1 MGRVYTVRT
10 VRVFYNKVGKL
21 KYISHLD
28 MNRVVL
34 RMMRRAHIDVWFTEG
49 FNQHPYVNFALPLS
63 LGFESES
70 EAFDFRLNDD
80 MPFDEVLERLKSVA
94 PNGMEIT
101 SVAEPVKKFSDIAF
115 ADFSITIKGDCLAKL
130 VDFLSQSEI
139 VVEKTTKKGGTKQI
153 DLKQKIVRSSAEM
166 NGGDTQLD
174 ITLPAGNNDNVN
186 PTLLL
191 SAFSADL
198 AVKRI
203 VRRRIYDGEMN
214 VFA

>member
-1 MGRVYTVRT
+1 MRT

-80 MPFDEVLERLKSVA
+80 MPFDEVLERLRSVA
-94 PNGMEIT
+94 PNGMEII
-101 SVAEPVKKFSDIAF
+101 SVDEPVKKFSDIAF
-115 ADFSITIKGDCLAKL
+115 ADFSITIKGDCLTEL

-139 VVEKTTKKGGTKQI
+139 IVEKTTKKGGTKQI

-166 NGGDTQLD
+166 NGGDTQFD

-198 AVKRI
+198 TVKRI
-203 VRRRIYDGEMN
+203 VRRRIYDAEMN
-214 VFA
+214 IFA